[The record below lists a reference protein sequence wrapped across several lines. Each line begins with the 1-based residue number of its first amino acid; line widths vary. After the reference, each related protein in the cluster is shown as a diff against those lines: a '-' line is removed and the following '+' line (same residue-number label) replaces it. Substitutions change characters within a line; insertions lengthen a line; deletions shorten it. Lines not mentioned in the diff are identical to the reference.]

1 LSLYPHHEAYLFS
14 ICQLNDKA
22 RCFSA
27 RPQFAAKIAKGQ
39 RFKSGGHWDPAGHM
53 VVAEAIRII
62 WKLKA
67 TLPIH

>member
-53 VVAEAIRII
+53 VVAEAIRNHLEAEGYI
-62 WKLKA
+62 A
-67 TLPIH
+67 IH